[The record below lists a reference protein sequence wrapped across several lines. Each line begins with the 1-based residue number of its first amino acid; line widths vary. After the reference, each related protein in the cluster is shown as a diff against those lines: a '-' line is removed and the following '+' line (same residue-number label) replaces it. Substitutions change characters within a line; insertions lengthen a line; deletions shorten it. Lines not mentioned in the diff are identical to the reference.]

1 MSPSIQPSSGQV
13 LLGRQREC
21 EELDRLL
28 GALREGHSAALV
40 VCGNPG
46 VGKTALLEYV
56 RDRASGCRV
65 VTASAAQ
72 SEMELAFAGA
82 HQLCAPLLERLDRLP
97 GPQRAALSTA
107 FGLTEGIPPDRFFLG
122 LAVLSLLSEAAAERP
137 LVCLVDDAQWLDSA
151 SSQVLAFVARR
162 LVAESVALLFA
173 AREARSELAG
183 LPEMGL
189 HGLSDDDAR
198 ALLASVQ
205 RGPLDERVRERIIAE
220 TNGNAL
226 ALLELPRGL
235 TPTQLAGGFGDPDA
249 GLLATRVEE
258 SFARRLAALPDETR
272 LLLLLAAAEPLGEP
286 VLLWRAARTLGIPP
300 SAADAA
306 HVAGLFEIGKRV
318 RFRHPLVRSAVYRSG
333 APRDRR
339 SAHSALADATDPQAD
354 SELRAWHR
362 AHAAAGPTAEVAA
375 ELEHSAGRAAARGG
389 LAAASAFLLKAAAL
403 TPEPPERARRA
414 LAAAEAERQAGDPEA
429 ALRAL
434 VTAEAGPLDSLGRAR
449 AELLRAR
456 IAFGSGADYAAKR
469 LFDAAKQLEPID
481 IDLARETYLDALS
494 ATVYLGPKES
504 CDPVEVARAALAARR
519 AGPPRPTDLLLDGV
533 ALQLTEGYAT
543 AAETLRLALRAF
555 ASDDI
560 SADVGLGW
568 GWLASHVASALWE
581 HDVQVALANRHVRLT
596 RESGAVA
603 VLPQTLAQLIGI
615 HMRQGELAAAAAL
628 MREVDA
634 AVDATCSE
642 PLAHVSMVMAAY
654 CGHAAEGQ
662 RLIEE
667 ARTHLT
673 PESRGLG
680 VVVVEFANLLLNN
693 GLGRYE
699 DGWLTGRRVLED
711 LEPVGRPPWALSELV
726 EAAARAGAVDDA
738 TAALRQLSERA
749 GISGTEWAQG
759 LDARSRALLT
769 EGSDAEQLYR
779 EAIERLSRPG
789 SRTDLARAHL
799 VYGEWLRRAGRRVA
813 ARQELRTAYD
823 MLSDMGVEAFAD
835 RAWRELRA
843 TGETVRKLTLE
854 TRDDLTPQEHQIAR
868 LARAGL
874 SNPEIGA
881 RLFISPRTVEYH
893 LHKIFIK
900 LDISSRVAL
909 RDALPEHTAM
919 SA

>member
-1 MSPSIQPSSGQV
+1 V
-13 LLGRQREC
+13 LLGRQLEC
-21 EELDRLL
+21 QQLDRLL

-40 VCGNPG
+40 VRGNPG

-65 VTASAAQ
+65 VAASAAQ
-72 SEMELAFAGA
+72 AEMELAFAGL
-82 HQLCAPLLERLDRLP
+82 HQLCGPLLDRIDRLP
-97 GPQRAALSTA
+97 VPQRAALGTA
-107 FGLTEGIPPDRFFLG
+107 FGLTEGVPPDRFFLG
-122 LAVLSLLSEAAAERP
+122 LATLSLLSEAAEERP

-162 LVAESVALLFA
+162 LVAESVALVFA
-173 AREARSELAG
+173 AREPRSEFAG
-183 LPEMGL
+183 VPEMSVN
-189 HGLSDDDAR
+189 GLSHEDGR
-198 ALLASVQ
+198 ALLVSAL
-205 RGPLDERVRERIIAE
+205 RGPLDERVMERIVAE
-220 TNGNAL
+220 TKGNPL

-235 TPTQLAGGFGDPDA
+235 RPTQLAGGFGDPDA
-249 GLLATRVEE
+249 GRLTSRVEE
-258 SFARRLAALPDETR
+258 SFARRLAALPDDTR

-286 VLLWRAARTLGIPP
+286 VLLWHAARELGIPP

-306 HVAGLFEIGKRV
+306 HAAGLFEIGTRV

-333 APRDRR
+333 APEERR
-339 SAHSALADATDPQAD
+339 RAHGALADVTDPHAD
-354 SELRAWHR
+354 SERRAWHR
-362 AHAAAGPTAEVAA
+362 AHAAAAPNEEVAA

-403 TPEPPERARRA
+403 TPEPEGRARRA
-414 LAAAEAERQAGDPEA
+414 LAAAEAERQAGDPKA

-456 IAFGSGADYAAKR
+456 VAFGSGADDAAGR

-494 ATVYLGPKES
+494 ATVYLGPKRS
-504 CDPVEVARAALAARR
+504 CDPVVVARAALAARR

-533 ALQLTEGYAT
+533 ALQLTEGYTA
-543 AAETLRLALRAF
+543 AAETLRLALPAF

-581 HDVQVALANRHVRLT
+581 HHVQVALANRHVRLT
-596 RESGAVA
+596 REAGALA

-634 AVDATCSE
+634 AVDATRCE

-654 CGHAAEGQ
+654 RGREAEGRQ
-662 RLIEE
+662 LIEN
-667 ARTHLT
+667 ARTQLT
-673 PESRGLG
+673 PGSRGLG

-693 GLGRYE
+693 GLGRYG
-699 DGWLTGRRVLED
+699 DGLRSGRRVLED
-711 LEPVGRPPWALSELV
+711 LEPVGRPAWALSELV
-726 EAAARAGAVDDA
+726 EAAARADAVEEA

-749 GISGTEWAQG
+749 VISGTDWAQG
-759 LDARSRALLT
+759 LEARSRALLT

-779 EAIERLSRPG
+779 EAIERLTRPG

-799 VYGEWLRRAGRRVA
+799 VYGEWLRRAGRRVD
-813 ARQELRTAYD
+813 ARRQLRTAHE
-823 MLSDMGVEAFAD
+823 MLRDMGLEAFAQ
-835 RAWRELRA
+835 RAGRELRA
-843 TGETVRKLTLE
+843 TGETARKRTVE
-854 TRDDLTPQEHQIAR
+854 TRGDLTPQEHQIAR
-868 LARAGL
+868 LACDGL

-881 RLFISPRTVEYH
+881 RLFISPRTVEWH
-893 LHKIFIK
+893 LRKIFIK
-900 LDISSRVAL
+900 LDITSRVAL
-909 RDALPEHTAM
+909 RDALPEH
-919 SA
+919 SAVSA